1 MDETQE
7 LYATVA
13 TADQVDAGVGVV
25 WWATHPAGGY
35 SLTVVDYDIFDMP
48 SVNAEWLG
56 NLLGRCVDLA
66 EKHKPERRG
75 CHLRVEHPGLI
86 NVLKRA
92 DAAYRDTP
100 AGRNRTDAR
109 RHRSIAFRYPHG
121 VTTKSEKWPVTLD
134 ERAFSIRPLVDSGK
148 VVKVEMGLRRFSF
161 RSLRTNHLISQV
173 KAHRP
178 GDAASAGE
186 LLCAFV
192 LGVLLGTTPRS
203 MCFFEACAQ
212 MKRNDERKR
221 LNIPQSGPAAGPFG
235 AGYIRGRRPL

>member
-56 NLLGRCVDLA
+56 TLLGRCVDLA

-100 AGRNRTDAR
+100 AGRTVPTRGGID
-109 RHRSIAFRYPHG
+109 RSLFDIRPVDYE
-121 VTTKSEKWPVTLD
+121 SEKWPATLD